1 MFILHSAPLRTGT
14 SEPNEPEGT
23 VIKTEK
29 TTVQKDDA
37 TPEEQKGTERSY
49 ASLANNASLS
59 FDPMKELNL
68 PASYDEVTVRFKRLQ
83 GSRAMEVL
91 N

>member
-1 MFILHSAPLRTGT
+1 MKIENSA
-14 SEPNEPEGT
+14 SQSDE
-23 VIKTEK
+23 
-29 TTVQKDDA
+29 A
-37 TPEEQKGTERSY
+37 TPAEQEEGTERSY
-49 ASLANNASLS
+49 AAYSSTELS

-68 PASYDEVTVRFKRLQ
+68 PASYEEVTARFRRLQ

>member
-1 MFILHSAPLRTGT
+1 MKIENS
-14 SEPNEPEGT
+14 SSQSDEGT
-23 VIKTEK
+23 PTE
-29 TTVQKDDA
+29 Q
-37 TPEEQKGTERSY
+37 EEGTERSY
-49 ASLANNASLS
+49 AAYSSTELS

-68 PASYDEVTVRFKRLQ
+68 PASYEEVTARFRRLQ

>member
-1 MFILHSAPLRTGT
+1 MKMNSSA
-14 SEPNEPEGT
+14 SQSDE
-23 VIKTEK
+23 
-29 TTVQKDDA
+29 A
-37 TPEEQKGTERSY
+37 TPTEQAEHRSY
-49 ASLANNASLS
+49 AEYASNTELA

-68 PASYDEVTVRFKRLQ
+68 PASYEEVTSRFQRLQ

>member
-1 MFILHSAPLRTGT
+1 MKIENSA
-14 SEPNEPEGT
+14 SQSDE
-23 VIKTEK
+23 
-29 TTVQKDDA
+29 A
-37 TPEEQKGTERSY
+37 TPTEQEGSTERSY
-49 ASLANNASLS
+49 AAYANTELS

-68 PASYDEVTVRFKRLQ
+68 PSSYDEVTARFRRLQ